1 MAELSRRPYL
11 LRAMFDWMVDSAYT
25 PHLIVDATIEGVQV
39 PQAFVKEGRIVL
51 NVGLSATQGFSIG
64 ATAVEF
70 SARFNGVSHYLHV
83 PVDAVL
89 GIYARETGQGMVFT
103 ADGEGSGPEG
113 HDPMPPVPPAAPSA
127 EGGAVT
133 PGRAT
138 KGGRPQLKV
147 VK

>member
-25 PHLIVDATIEGVQV
+25 PHLIVDATIQGVQV
-39 PQAFVKEGRIVL
+39 PQAFVKDGRIVL
-51 NVGLSATQGFSIG
+51 NVGPSATQGFQIG
-64 ATAVEF
+64 ADAVQF

-103 ADGEGSGPEG
+103 GEVDGPSGPG
-113 HDPMPPVPPAAPSA
+113 SPDPGPPVAPVPPVSEGSAPA
-127 EGGAVT
+127 
-133 PGRAT
+133 PGRAG
-138 KGGRPQLKV
+138 KGRPRLKV